1 MENTEIQSSGDALES
16 IKERI
21 AKIQE
26 LPLDSHVGEYEAIHS
41 ALEKALSTVEGL

>member
-1 MENTEIQSSGDALES
+1 MVNAETQHGGTALDS

-26 LPLDSHVGEYEAIHS
+26 LPLDSHIGEYEAIHS
-41 ALEKALSTVEGL
+41 ALESALSTVEGL